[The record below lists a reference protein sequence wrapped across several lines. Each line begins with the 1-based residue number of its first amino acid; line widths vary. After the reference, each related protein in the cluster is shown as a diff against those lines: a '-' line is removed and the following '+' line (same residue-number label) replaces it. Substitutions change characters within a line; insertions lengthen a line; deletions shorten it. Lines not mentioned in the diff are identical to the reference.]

1 MEKTLKIALKNK
13 YGLHVRPTT
22 AIAAAAAKFK
32 AEIIVSCHGACRA
45 NARSTMEL
53 LALCAE
59 RGDELTFTARGEDA
73 EEAIAAMF
81 ALVDG
86 CFGGLE

>member
-22 AIAAAAAKFK
+22 AIATAAAKFK
-32 AEIIVSCHGACRA
+32 AAITVSCHGMGPVS
-45 NARSTMEL
+45 ARSAMEL
-53 LALCAE
+53 LSLCAAH
-59 RGDELTFTARGEDA
+59 GDELTFTAQGEDA